1 MELDRIRRRMSETK
15 KLTIRER
22 WRKAMTADNI
32 VDFSVD
38 MFLILFDVLSSPIL
52 IVMRLVRWVINKFF
66 AQHIKSFFKR
76 IVHWFIDNRVKR
88 LARGQNIFR
97 YYWWLWLLSPIILFA
112 LMIGGAL
119 VFGLWEGLN
128 IGFDLFEQEVK

>member
-1 MELDRIRRRMSETK
+1 MSDK

-38 MFLILFDVLSSPIL
+38 MFLIFFDVLSSPIL

-66 AQHIKSFFKR
+66 VNHIKSFLKR
-76 IVHWFIDNRVKR
+76 IVHWFINNRVKR
-88 LARGQNIFR
+88 LARRQGILR
-97 YYWWLWLLSPIILFA
+97 YYWWLWLLSPIILVV
-112 LMIGGAL
+112 LMLTGAL
-119 VFGLWEGLN
+119 FFGLWEGLN
-128 IGFDLFEQEVK
+128 IGFEIWEKDIK

>member
-1 MELDRIRRRMSETK
+1 MSETK

-38 MFLILFDVLSSPIL
+38 MFLKLFDVLSSPIH

>member
-1 MELDRIRRRMSETK
+1 MEEQK

-38 MFLILFDVLSSPIL
+38 MFLIFFDVLSSPIL

-66 AQHIKSFFKR
+66 VNHIKSFLKG
-76 IVHWFIDNRVKR
+76 IVHWFMNNRVKR
-88 LARGQNIFR
+88 LARGQGILR
-97 YYWWLWLLSPIILFA
+97 YYWWLWLLSPFIVFA
-112 LMIGGAL
+112 LWMLIA
-119 VFGLWEGLN
+119 VT
-128 IGFDLFEQEVK
+128 IGFRQGAGL

>member
-1 MELDRIRRRMSETK
+1 
-15 KLTIRER
+15 
-22 WRKAMTADNI
+22 MTADNI

-66 AQHIKSFFKR
+66 AQHIKRFFKR

-119 VFGLWEGLN
+119 VFGLWEGVN

>member
-1 MELDRIRRRMSETK
+1 MEEQK

-38 MFLILFDVLSSPIL
+38 MFLIFFDVLSSPIL

-66 AQHIKSFFKR
+66 VNHIKGFIKR
-76 IVHWFIDNRVKR
+76 IVHWFMDNRVKR
-88 LARGQNIFR
+88 LARRQGILR

-112 LMIGGAL
+112 LMLTGAL
-119 VFGLWEGLN
+119 FFGLWEGLN
-128 IGFDLFEQEVK
+128 IGFEVFEQEVK

>member
-1 MELDRIRRRMSETK
+1 MEEKK
-15 KLTIRER
+15 KLTLRER
-22 WRKAMTADNI
+22 WKKAITADNL

>member
-1 MELDRIRRRMSETK
+1 MEEQK

-38 MFLILFDVLSSPIL
+38 MFLIFFDVLSSPIL

-66 AQHIKSFFKR
+66 VNHIKSFIKR
-76 IVHWFIDNRVKR
+76 IVHWFMDNRVKR
-88 LARGQNIFR
+88 LARRQGILR

-112 LMIGGAL
+112 LMLTGAL
-119 VFGLWEGLN
+119 FFGLWEGLN
-128 IGFDLFEQEVK
+128 IGFEVFEQEVK

>member
-1 MELDRIRRRMSETK
+1 MSDTK